1 MTWQPEI
8 DELAYR
14 RRLAERMGGEE
25 KVARHREAGKL
36 TVRDRVAGIADPGSF
51 REVGGLSGSGRYDS
65 NGRLVDLVPSNLV
78 MGRAKMGGRPVVL
91 VGDDFTVRGGAN
103 DGAV

>member
-14 RRLAERMGGEE
+14 RRLAARMGGEE
-25 KVARHREAGKL
+25 KVARHKAAGKL
-36 TVRDRVAGIADPGSF
+36 SVRERIAGIADPGTF

-78 MGRAKMGGRPVVL
+78 MGRANVGG
-91 VGDDFTVRGGAN
+91 GG
-103 DGAV
+103 GG